1 MGLSDAI
8 TTRDA
13 YTYKNKI
20 WYVNNTAVAWLNTE
34 QTYIDTILIQSK
46 AGIIIG
52 IKPHQDI
59 NSLFPLEQTGT
70 FPAS

>member
-1 MGLSDAI
+1 MSDAI

-13 YTYKNKI
+13 YTSKNQI

-46 AGIIIG
+46 AGIILG
-52 IKPHQDI
+52 IKPHHYI
-59 NSLFPLEQTGT
+59 NSLFPLEQTRT
-70 FPAS
+70 FLAS